1 MVVCFSL
8 GAGSLLRTYI
18 EGSTVCLL
26 SHVTV
31 VPRDGEHGTCPF
43 LLWLPDV
50 AHSLA
55 SFSAVSWSDFR
66 CPLKYREISWI
77 PLAGAMTVW
86 HSGELWIL
94 FGHRDSSLS
103 LSLAGSV
110 ELKWRLCEPAHPPPP
125 LVFSQPSPA
134 TDPHLSQPVWLVIRK
149 TCRSASPYISHC
161 ISCSGEFSEV
171 TLWPDSDRFPAPNPH
186 LIS

>member
-125 LVFSQPSPA
+125 PGILTALPCHWPSSLPA
-134 TDPHLSQPVWLVIRK
+134 CVAGH
-149 TCRSASPYISHC
+149 
-161 ISCSGEFSEV
+161 
-171 TLWPDSDRFPAPNPH
+171 
-186 LIS
+186 